1 MFCYGTPL
9 SPTHEPTVWDQKTFF
24 VFFIFLRDSFEY
36 GYITFWYVNEVEKTE
51 SNQNE
56 GEKRNFQYQSELL
69 EDIITVK
76 DRRKRKEAKK
86 KLK

>member
-1 MFCYGTPL
+1 M
-9 SPTHEPTVWDQKTFF
+9 
-24 VFFIFLRDSFEY
+24 
-36 GYITFWYVNEVEKTE
+36 EKTE